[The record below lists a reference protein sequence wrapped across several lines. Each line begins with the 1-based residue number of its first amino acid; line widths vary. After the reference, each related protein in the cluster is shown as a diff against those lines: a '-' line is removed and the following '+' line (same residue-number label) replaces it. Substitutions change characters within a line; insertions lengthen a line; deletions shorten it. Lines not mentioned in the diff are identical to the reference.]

1 MFSDAGI
8 EGSPGMRI
16 ILPKKLI
23 TNKLYIIKKKNRG
36 TTKK

>member
-23 TNKLYIIKKKNRG
+23 TNKLYIIKKNRG